1 MKKLDLVSADYEDEF
16 TKIIDKACLCED
28 LAAPAL
34 IEYGIENKRP
44 LKSTVCAGPNIAY
57 YNKIVTMKEMID
69 HIYGRINLIKDANR
83 PSFFVA
89 ELNMYIKYLS
99 NDLKNISE
107 KVTQIEIKR
116 LSTRVC

>member
-1 MKKLDLVSADYEDEF
+1 MKKLDLVSADYEYRLC

-28 LAAPAL
+28 LAAYLAL

-69 HIYGRINLIKDANR
+69 HIYAVRINLIKDANR

-89 ELNMYIKYLS
+89 TFNNILS
-99 NDLKNISE
+99 IYQS
-107 KVTQIEIKR
+107 I
-116 LSTRVC
+116 